1 MPTRRIGVIGLGQR
15 IASVLAAMKEMGWD
29 LRVDGYVD
37 PQPVGLPILNIAG
50 ILPGRAFETPQAMLA
65 AGPYDL
71 VMIGSPNHLHLT
83 HLTAA
88 FAAGFPIFSE
98 KPIVR
103 TEAESFA
110 LASTL
115 AGGKNPP
122 LYIGLVMRSMPIVK
136 EVIARVDAGELGPL
150 ISMDATEHLPPE
162 HGAYLARNW
171 RRRAEWGGSFMLDKV
186 CHDFDIFG
194 RLSGARPARVASFGA
209 RRIFTPERADAPRA
223 YEDGTPAYGLR
234 DAGWRG
240 ANDAFQS
247 DMDLADHQTA
257 IVEYESGFTL
267 AFHSNSHVALSE
279 RRWYLAGVE
288 GTLIAD
294 LVRNKLMVR
303 RALHRGKPERIEY
316 GGLTADSHN
325 GADQAMALDLAA
337 ALDGERPFPVTPW
350 DSLEA
355 GLTVMALDRAMA
367 ERAVVDCAP
376 MWTAYDDARRASV
389 TA

>member
-1 MPTRRIGVIGLGQR
+1 MTTRRIAVIGLGQR
-15 IASVLAAMKEMGWD
+15 IAHVLAAMQEVGWD
-29 LRVDGYVD
+29 LAVDGYVD
-37 PQPVGLPILNIAG
+37 EAPVGASILAAAG
-50 ILPGRAFETPQAMLA
+50 ILPGRPFATTAELLA

-71 VMIGSPNHLHLT
+71 VMIGTPNHLHLE
-83 HLTAA
+83 HLSAA
-88 FAAGFPIFSE
+88 FAAGFPIFAE

-103 TEAESFA
+103 TEAESLA
-110 LASTL
+110 LARRL
-115 AGGKNPP
+115 AGGPIPP
-122 LYIGLVMRSMPIVK
+122 LFIGLVMRSLPIVR
-136 EVIARVDAGELGPL
+136 ETIARVDNGELGPL

-194 RLSGARPARVASFGA
+194 RLAGARPARVASFGG
-209 RRIFTPERADAPRA
+209 RRIFTPERADRPRA
-223 YEDGTPAYGLR
+223 YEDGSPAYALR

-257 IVEYESGFTL
+257 IVEYASGL
-267 AFHSNSHVALSE
+267 QLSFHSNSHVALSE
-279 RRWYLAGVE
+279 RRWYVAGAE

-303 RALHRGKPERIEY
+303 RALHRGKPERIDY
-316 GGLTADSHN
+316 GGVTADAHN
-325 GADQAMALDLAA
+325 GADQAMAIDLKA
-337 ALDGERPFPVTPW
+337 ALDGERAFPVTPW

-355 GLTVMALDRAMA
+355 GLTVMAIDRAM
-367 ERAVVDCAP
+367 ETGQVVDCAP
-376 MWTAYDDARRASV
+376 MWAAYDEARA
-389 TA
+389 ALAPA